1 MRKPVI
7 GIAPDFNP
15 GAGKGGS
22 ESEATIFIRNRYV
35 TPVGAA
41 GGVPIILPVCSKQSL
56 SSAILDRLD
65 GLVLTGSGPDIDPR
79 RYGERKRFPF
89 KVMSQ
94 ERTDSEIALVTEARR
109 RDLPVLGICGGMQL
123 MNVAL
128 GGTLVQD
135 IDQQVPGALPHR
147 MTGAATEVFHP
158 VTVEPSSRLHDVLG
172 RSTVEV
178 NSSHHQAVKAVPR
191 TLAVSAVAPDGVI
204 EALEDRGRRFFI
216 GVQWHPEYLYP
227 RHRAHRALFEAV
239 VAAARGSRRAVRR
252 PAAKDCRVRRSFCA
266 KSIEEILPDCECLS
280 HKR

>member
-35 TPVGAA
+35 TAVEAA
-41 GGVPIILPVCSKQSL
+41 GGIPVILPVITKQAL

-135 IDQQVPGALPHR
+135 IDRQVPGALPHR

-191 TLAVSAVAPDGVI
+191 ALAVSAVAPDGVI

-227 RHRAHRALFEAV
+227 RHRAHRALFEAL

-252 PAAKDCRVRRSFCA
+252 PAAKG
-266 KSIEEILPDCECLS
+266 
-280 HKR
+280 

>member
-35 TPVGAA
+35 TAVEAA
-41 GGVPIILPVCSKQSL
+41 GGIPVILPVITEQAL

-89 KVMSQ
+89 KVMSP

-109 RDLPVLGICGGMQL
+109 RDLPGLGVCGGLQL

-135 IDQQVPGALPHR
+135 IDRQGAGAPPPPVAGGGGQGVPPGAGSPQPRAHHLAGGGALP
-147 MTGAATEVFHP
+147 G
-158 VTVEPSSRLHDVLG
+158 
-172 RSTVEV
+172 
-178 NSSHHQAVKAVPR
+178 
-191 TLAVSAVAPDGVI
+191 
-204 EALEDRGRRFFI
+204 
-216 GVQWHPEYLYP
+216 
-227 RHRAHRALFEAV
+227 
-239 VAAARGSRRAVRR
+239 
-252 PAAKDCRVRRSFCA
+252 
-266 KSIEEILPDCECLS
+266 
-280 HKR
+280 

>member
-15 GAGKGGS
+15 GVGKGGS

-35 TPVGAA
+35 TAVEEA
-41 GGVPIILPVCSKQSL
+41 GGIPVILPVITEQAL

-89 KVMSQ
+89 KVMSP

-135 IDQQVPGALPHR
+135 IDRQVPGALPHR
-147 MTGAATEVFHP
+147 MTGPATEMHHP
-158 VTVEPSSRLHDVLG
+158 ATVEPSSRLCDVPG
-172 RSTVEV
+172 RSTAREGGSP
-178 NSSHHQAVKAVPR
+178 NQ
-191 TLAVSAVAPDGVI
+191 
-204 EALEDRGRRFFI
+204 ALEDRSRRFFI
-216 GVQWHPEYLYP
+216 GVQWHPEYLYQ
-227 RHRAHRALFEAV
+227 RHRAHRALFEAL
-239 VAAARGSRRAVRR
+239 VAAARGSRRAARR
-252 PAAKDCRVRRSFCA
+252 TA
-266 KSIEEILPDCECLS
+266 
-280 HKR
+280 